1 MSRKCPHCGEQV
13 GQLAK
18 SCWKC
23 GGSLDVSYAGEV
35 PVPVSGGEYRSPV
48 TEDRG
53 GPTGRQKAVGWMM
66 IVLGVLV
73 PVVVLLGISVRG
85 IPSGST
91 YTFVMIPIVCVGLII
106 YGVAILR
113 SKTSDINLFRWDL
126 GRK

>member
-13 GQLAK
+13 GQLAR

-23 GGSLDVSYAGEV
+23 GGSLDVSHAGEV
-35 PVPVSGGEYRSPV
+35 PPPVSGGEYRSPV

-66 IVLGVLV
+66 IAVGVFMV
-73 PVVVLLGISVRG
+73 IMIPLGIAVRG
-85 IPSGST
+85 LPSEYSPALILAP
-91 YTFVMIPIVCVGLII
+91 FMGLAAIG
-106 YGVAILR
+106 YGISILR
-113 SKTSDINLFRWDL
+113 SKTSDINLFRRDL